1 MDLRDK
7 PEDDSWKNMMST
19 FKFELVF
26 PEKLLVSA
34 DVEQVV
40 VPGSEGEFTVLP
52 GHAPAMTTLRPGVID
67 VKLPGGKA
75 QRLYVQGGFA
85 EVDPAS
91 LTILAQQATDV
102 AEAGT
107 GWLAEERKRAEAA
120 VTAAKGDEEQFLT
133 HAAVAALASLS

>member
-1 MDLRDK
+1 M
-7 PEDDSWKNMMST
+7 T
-19 FKFELVF
+19 FKFELVS

-40 VPGSEGEFTVLP
+40 VPGAEGEFTVLP

-67 VKLPGGKA
+67 VKLAGGKT
-75 QRLYVQGGFA
+75 QKLYVQGGFA
-85 EVDPAS
+85 EVDPTS

-102 AEAGT
+102 ADAGA

-120 VTAAKGDEEQFLT
+120 VTNATGDEGQFMA
-133 HAAVAALASLS
+133 HAAVAALANIN

>member
-1 MDLRDK
+1 M
-7 PEDDSWKNMMST
+7 T
-19 FKFELVF
+19 FKFELVS

-34 DVEQVV
+34 DAEQVV

-67 VKLPGGKA
+67 VKLVGGKT
-75 QRLYVQGGFA
+75 QKLYVQGGFA

-102 AEAGT
+102 GEAGT
-107 GWLAEERKRAEAA
+107 AWLADERKRADVAVAA
-120 VTAAKGDEEQFLT
+120 ATGDEEQFLA
-133 HAAVAALASLS
+133 HAAVAALASLN

>member
-1 MDLRDK
+1 
-7 PEDDSWKNMMST
+7 MMST
-19 FKFELVF
+19 FKFELVS

-34 DVEQVV
+34 EAEQVV

-67 VKLPGGKA
+67 VRLAGGKT

-91 LTILAQQATDV
+91 LTILAQTATDV
-102 AEAGT
+102 GEAG
-107 GWLAEERKRAEAA
+107 GDWLAAERKRAEAA
-120 VTAAKGDEEQFLT
+120 LGSAKDDEEQFVA
-133 HAAVAALASLS
+133 HAAVAALASLN

>member
-1 MDLRDK
+1 
-7 PEDDSWKNMMST
+7 MSS
-19 FKFELVF
+19 FKFELVS

-34 DVEQVV
+34 DAEQVV
-40 VPGSEGEFTVLP
+40 VPGAEGEFTVLP

-67 VKLPGGKA
+67 VRLVGGKV

-102 AEAGT
+102 ADAGA
-107 GWLAEERKRAEAA
+107 GWLADERKRADAA
-120 VTAAKGDEEQFLT
+120 VAAAQGDEEQFVA
-133 HAAVAALASLS
+133 HAAVTALANLT